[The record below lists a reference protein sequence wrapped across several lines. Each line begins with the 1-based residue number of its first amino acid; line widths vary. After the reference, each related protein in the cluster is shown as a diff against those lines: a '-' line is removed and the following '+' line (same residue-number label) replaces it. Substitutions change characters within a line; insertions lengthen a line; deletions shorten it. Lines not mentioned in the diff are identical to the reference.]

1 MKKIILMTF
10 LMAGMTIVAQPR
22 NNKYQGNGMEQFTP
36 EQRSELQ
43 VKKLTLELD
52 LNESQQ
58 RDIKAFIA
66 DKNAKME
73 AHRTAMK
80 AMKEKGTKPTSDERF
95 AMKSKML
102 DEQIATK
109 KRMEKILNPKQLEK
123 WNDLKG
129 DRQGKG
135 PGKYQGDCTGD
146 CHGNQQGRH
155 QGKGRY

>member
-1 MKKIILMTF
+1 
-10 LMAGMTIVAQPR
+10 MAGMTILAQPR
-22 NNKYQGNGMEQFTP
+22 NNNHQRNEMEQFTP

-58 RDIKAFIA
+58 KEMKAFIA
-66 DKNAKME
+66 DKNTKMD
-73 AHRTAMK
+73 AHKTAMK

-109 KRMEKILNPKQLEK
+109 KRMQKILNEKQFEK
-123 WNDLKG
+123 WTVLKEEHQR
-129 DRQGKG
+129 DRQGKH
-135 PGKYQGDCTGD
+135 PK
-146 CHGNQQGRH
+146 NQQRRG
-155 QGKGRY
+155 

>member
-1 MKKIILMTF
+1 MALLMV
-10 LMAGMTIVAQPR
+10 GITIFAQER
-22 NNKYQGNGMEQFTP
+22 NRRQQGNEMEQFTP

-58 RDIKAFIA
+58 KDIKAFIT

-73 AHRTAMK
+73 TRKTAMK
-80 AMKEKGTKPTSDERF
+80 VMKEKGTKPTSDERF

-102 DEQIATK
+102 DEQITNK
-109 KRMEKILNPKQLEK
+109 KRMEKILNSKQLEK
-123 WNDLKG
+123 WSDLKG

-135 PGKYQGDCTGD
+135 PGKHQGDCTGD
-146 CHGNQQGRH
+146 CRGNQQGRH
-155 QGKGRY
+155 QGKRQG

>member
-1 MKKIILMTF
+1 
-10 LMAGMTIVAQPR
+10 MAGMTIIAQPR
-22 NNKYQGNGMEQFTP
+22 NNKHQGNGMEQFTP
-36 EQRSELQ
+36 EQRTELH

-58 RDIKAFIA
+58 KEIKTFIA
-66 DKNAKME
+66 DKNTKME

-109 KRMEKILNPKQLEK
+109 KRMQKILNEKQFEK
-123 WNDLKG
+123 WTALKDEHQG
-129 DRQGKG
+129 DRKG
-135 PGKYQGDCTGD
+135 
-146 CHGNQQGRH
+146 NRQGRH
-155 QGKGRY
+155 PQKQQRRG

>member
-1 MKKIILMTF
+1 
-10 LMAGMTIVAQPR
+10 MAGMTIMAQPR
-22 NNKYQGNGMEQFTP
+22 NNNHQRNGMEQFTP

-66 DKNAKME
+66 DKNTKME
-73 AHRTAMK
+73 TRKTAMK

-109 KRMEKILNPKQLEK
+109 KRMQKILNEKQFEK
-123 WNDLKG
+123 WTVLKEEHQR
-129 DRQGKG
+129 DRQGNRQ
-135 PGKYQGDCTGD
+135 GK
-146 CHGNQQGRH
+146 HPKNQQR
-155 QGKGRY
+155 KG

>member
-1 MKKIILMTF
+1 MVGI
-10 LMAGMTIVAQPR
+10 TIFAQER
-22 NNKYQGNGMEQFTP
+22 NRRQQGNEMEQFTP

-73 AHRTAMK
+73 TRKTAMK

-102 DEQIATK
+102 DEQIANK

-123 WNDLKG
+123 WSDLKG

-135 PGKYQGDCTGD
+135 PGKHLGDCTGD
-146 CHGNQQGRH
+146 CRGNQQGRH
-155 QGKGRY
+155 QGKRQG

>member
-1 MKKIILMTF
+1 
-10 LMAGMTIVAQPR
+10 MAGMTIMAQPR
-22 NNKYQGNGMEQFTP
+22 NNNHQRNGMEQFTP

-58 RDIKAFIA
+58 KEMKAFIV
-66 DKNAKME
+66 DKNTKME

-109 KRMEKILNPKQLEK
+109 KRMQKILNEKQFEK
-123 WNDLKG
+123 WTVLKEEHQR
-129 DRQGKG
+129 DRQGNRQ
-135 PGKYQGDCTGD
+135 GK
-146 CHGNQQGRH
+146 HPKNQQR
-155 QGKGRY
+155 KG

>member
-1 MKKIILMTF
+1 MKKLMVMAL
-10 LMAGMTIVAQPR
+10 LMVGITIFAQER
-22 NNKYQGNGMEQFTP
+22 NRKQQGNQMEQFTP

-66 DKNAKME
+66 DKNTKME

>member
-10 LMAGMTIVAQPR
+10 LMAGMTIIAQPR
-22 NNKYQGNGMEQFTP
+22 NNKHHGNGMEEFTP

-58 RDIKAFIA
+58 KDIKAFIA

-73 AHRTAMK
+73 AHKTAMK
-80 AMKEKGTKPTSDERF
+80 AMKEKGLKPTKEERF

-102 DEQIATK
+102 DEQIASK
-109 KRMEKILNPKQLEK
+109 KRMEKILNPKQFEK
-123 WNDLKG
+123 WTALKEQHK
-129 DRQGKG
+129 DNFQERNQRRNLK
-135 PGKYQGDCTGD
+135 
-146 CHGNQQGRH
+146 NQQR
-155 QGKGRY
+155 KS

>member
-1 MKKIILMTF
+1 
-10 LMAGMTIVAQPR
+10 MAGMTIMAQPR
-22 NNKYQGNGMEQFTP
+22 NNKHQGNGMEQFTP

-58 RDIKAFIA
+58 KEMKAFIA
-66 DKNAKME
+66 DKNAKMV

-109 KRMEKILNPKQLEK
+109 KRMQKILNEKQFEK
-123 WNDLKG
+123 WTVLKEEHQG
-129 DRQGKG
+129 DRKGNHQGNH
-135 PGKYQGDCTGD
+135 Q
-146 CHGNQQGRH
+146 GNQQGKHPKNQQRR
-155 QGKGRY
+155 G

>member
-10 LMAGMTIVAQPR
+10 LMAGMTIMAQPR
-22 NNKYQGNGMEQFTP
+22 NNRHQRNGMDQFTL

-52 LNESQQ
+52 LTESQQ
-58 RDIKAFIA
+58 KEIKAFIA
-66 DKNAKME
+66 DKNSKME

-102 DEQIATK
+102 DEQIAAK
-109 KRMEKILNPKQLEK
+109 KRMQKILNEKQFEK
-123 WNDLKG
+123 WTALKEEH
-129 DRQGKG
+129 QGNRKG
-135 PGKYQGDCTGD
+135 NHQG
-146 CHGNQQGRH
+146 NRQGRH
-155 QGKGRY
+155 PEKQQRRG

>member
-1 MKKIILMTF
+1 
-10 LMAGMTIVAQPR
+10 MAGMTIIAQPR
-22 NNKYQGNGMEQFTP
+22 NNKHQGDGMEQFTP
-36 EQRSELQ
+36 EQRSELH

-58 RDIKAFIA
+58 KEMKAFIA
-66 DKNAKME
+66 DKNTKME

-109 KRMEKILNPKQLEK
+109 KRMQKILNEKQFEK
-123 WNDLKG
+123 WTALKEEH
-129 DRQGKG
+129 QGNRKG
-135 PGKYQGDCTGD
+135 
-146 CHGNQQGRH
+146 NRQGRH
-155 QGKGRY
+155 PEKQQRRG

>member
-1 MKKIILMTF
+1 
-10 LMAGMTIVAQPR
+10 MAGMTIMAQPR
-22 NNKYQGNGMEQFTP
+22 NNNHQRNGMEQFTP

-58 RDIKAFIA
+58 KEMKAFIV
-66 DKNAKME
+66 DKNTKME

-109 KRMEKILNPKQLEK
+109 KRMQKILNEKQFEK
-123 WNDLKG
+123 WTVLKEEHQR
-129 DRQGKG
+129 DRQGKH
-135 PGKYQGDCTGD
+135 PK
-146 CHGNQQGRH
+146 NQQR
-155 QGKGRY
+155 KG

>member
-1 MKKIILMTF
+1 
-10 LMAGMTIVAQPR
+10 MAGMTILAQPR
-22 NNKYQGNGMEQFTP
+22 NNKHQGNAMEQFTP

-58 RDIKAFIA
+58 KDMKAFIA
-66 DKNAKME
+66 DKNTKME

-109 KRMEKILNPKQLEK
+109 KRMQKILNEKQFEK
-123 WNDLKG
+123 WTALKEEH
-129 DRQGKG
+129 QGERKG
-135 PGKYQGDCTGD
+135 
-146 CHGNQQGRH
+146 NRQGRH
-155 QGKGRY
+155 PEKQQRRG